1 MSCFTGSVHFAIHP
15 PSVHPLPEQH
25 EPEPEGEGHPAQAV
39 DVQLTGG
46 GIGGDAP
53 GEEDGSQGAGEAHVS
68 GEDLIP

>member
-1 MSCFTGSVHFAIHP
+1 M
-15 PSVHPLPEQH
+15 
-25 EPEPEGEGHPAQAV
+25 

-68 GEDLIP
+68 GEDLIPQGLIVVLPDGVGQDDGDGLSRWRR